1 MNSEVAA
8 ESNAQTVWLVDDNL
22 GEADAYQRLFARGG
36 LGNVEVKG
44 LQNVHHKH
52 LCAPCGTD
60 RRTGAFIID
69 HNLSDQSGVQYN
81 GLDLADFLRTLRPE
95 LPVFILTNYAR
106 DPELEEHAGSAESAI
121 PEEKRP

>member
-44 LQNVHHKH
+44 LQNVHHKTY
-52 LCAPCGTD
+52 APLVAQIGG
-60 RRTGAFIID
+60 RA
-69 HNLSDQSGVQYN
+69 HSS
-81 GLDLADFLRTLRPE
+81 
-95 LPVFILTNYAR
+95 
-106 DPELEEHAGSAESAI
+106 
-121 PEEKRP
+121 